1 LSVWNG
7 AYERE
12 NSRPVRREQ
21 RLAFRSA
28 RVARQPH
35 GFPKSGVLVQN
46 LYSGPRRE
54 RSVARI
60 GAYASQTDRRKM
72 EQQTVTYTIIMEQ
85 APAGD
90 WNALVPDLPGLLLVG
105 KTREE
110 LLAAAPGAILDYLE
124 VLVEDGEE
132 IPRPTSEAARVTV
145 PLPAA

>member
-1 LSVWNG
+1 
-7 AYERE
+7 
-12 NSRPVRREQ
+12 
-21 RLAFRSA
+21 
-28 RVARQPH
+28 
-35 GFPKSGVLVQN
+35 
-46 LYSGPRRE
+46 
-54 RSVARI
+54 
-60 GAYASQTDRRKM
+60 M

-132 IPRPTSEAARVTV
+132 IPRPASEAARVTV

>member
-1 LSVWNG
+1 
-7 AYERE
+7 
-12 NSRPVRREQ
+12 
-21 RLAFRSA
+21 
-28 RVARQPH
+28 
-35 GFPKSGVLVQN
+35 
-46 LYSGPRRE
+46 
-54 RSVARI
+54 
-60 GAYASQTDRRKM
+60 M

-124 VLVEDGEE
+124 VLLEDGEE

-145 PLPAA
+145 TLPAA